1 MTAGGTGPATGA
13 TDAGDDVPAARATDA
28 GRTEPAARA
37 TRADGEGRAVPPG
50 RTAVADVTSVRHDVH
65 MSPDADA
72 PFRVSFVCS
81 GNICRSPM
89 AGIVFAQVAADAG
102 MADRFVVESAG
113 TGDWH
118 VGEPADERTIAAL
131 AARGYDGSRHRAR
144 QFDPD
149 RFPDLDLVVA
159 LDRSHERVLRS
170 WAPTMDDAAKVTL
183 LLRYDDAWP
192 QQADVP
198 DPYYADRH
206 EFDRVLSTV
215 ERACRALFRQLEPAV
230 RQGAP

>member
-1 MTAGGTGPATGA
+1 MTANP
-13 TDAGDDVPAARATDA
+13 
-28 GRTEPAARA
+28 
-37 TRADGEGRAVPPG
+37 
-50 RTAVADVTSVRHDVH
+50 
-65 MSPDADA
+65 DA
-72 PFRVSFVCS
+72 PFRVVFVCS

-89 AGIVFAQVAADAG
+89 ADVVFRRIAHTSGLGAHIAST
-102 MADRFVVESAG
+102 SAG

-170 WAPTMDDAAKVTL
+170 WAPTMDDSAKVTL

-192 QQADVP
+192 EQADVP

-215 ERACRALFRQLEPAV
+215 ERACRALFHQLEPAV

>member
-1 MTAGGTGPATGA
+1 MPL
-13 TDAGDDVPAARATDA
+13 
-28 GRTEPAARA
+28 
-37 TRADGEGRAVPPG
+37 
-50 RTAVADVTSVRHDVH
+50 
-65 MSPDADA
+65 DADA
-72 PFRVSFVCS
+72 TVSSPFRISFVCS

-89 AGIVFAQVAADAG
+89 AEVVFRKVVEDAG
-102 MADRFVVESAG
+102 VANRFHIESGG

-149 RFPDLDLVVA
+149 RFPELDLVVA

-183 LLRYDDAWP
+183 MLRYDAAWP
-192 QQADVP
+192 QHADVP
-198 DPYYADRH
+198 DPYYADRR
-206 EFDRVLSTV
+206 EFDRVLATI
-215 ERACRALFRQLEPAV
+215 ERASEALFHQIEPAV
-230 RQGAP
+230 RQGAS

>member
-1 MTAGGTGPATGA
+1 MTLDAGA
-13 TDAGDDVPAARATDA
+13 T
-28 GRTEPAARA
+28 
-37 TRADGEGRAVPPG
+37 
-50 RTAVADVTSVRHDVH
+50 S
-65 MSPDADA
+65 

-89 AGIVFAQVAADAG
+89 AAIVFAQQAADAG
-102 MADRFVVESAG
+102 MADRFVV
-113 TGDWH
+113 
-118 VGEPADERTIAAL
+118 ERTIAAL

-159 LDRSHERVLRS
+159 LDRSHERILRS

-215 ERACRALFRQLEPAV
+215 ERACRALFHQLEPAV

>member
-1 MTAGGTGPATGA
+1 
-13 TDAGDDVPAARATDA
+13 V
-28 GRTEPAARA
+28 
-37 TRADGEGRAVPPG
+37 TRADAPTPTTPGKRADALAPTTPATWADDGAGAVPPG
-50 RTAVADVTSVRHDVH
+50 RTAVAEATSLRHDEP

-89 AGIVFAQVAADAG
+89 AGIVFAQLAADAG
-102 MADRFVVESAG
+102 MADRFQVESAG

-192 QQADVP
+192 QQTDVP

>member
-1 MTAGGTGPATGA
+1 MSAALPHATTRPTGA
-13 TDAGDDVPAARATDA
+13 SPSTGT
-28 GRTEPAARA
+28 
-37 TRADGEGRAVPPG
+37 VPPG
-50 RTAVADVTSVRHDVH
+50 RGPGLAEATSLRHDVP
-65 MSPDADA
+65 MTTDADA

-89 AGIVFAQVAADAG
+89 AGIVFAQLAADAG
-102 MADRFVVESAG
+102 LSDRFVVESAG

-192 QQADVP
+192 QQTDVP

>member
-1 MTAGGTGPATGA
+1 VTRADDATGA
-13 TDAGDDVPAARATDA
+13 APPVRTTDATTDA
-28 GRTEPAARA
+28 TPDAS
-37 TRADGEGRAVPPG
+37 DG
-50 RTAVADVTSVRHDVH
+50 TTVADAPALRHDVP
-65 MSPDADA
+65 MTTDADA

-89 AGIVFAQVAADAG
+89 AGIVFAQLAADAG
-102 MADRFVVESAG
+102 MAERFQVESAG

-149 RFPDLDLVVA
+149 RFPELDLVVA
-159 LDRSHERVLRS
+159 LDRSHERILRS

-192 QQADVP
+192 QQTDVP

>member
-1 MTAGGTGPATGA
+1 MAQ
-13 TDAGDDVPAARATDA
+13 DA
-28 GRTEPAARA
+28 
-37 TRADGEGRAVPPG
+37 
-50 RTAVADVTSVRHDVH
+50 S
-65 MSPDADA
+65 
-72 PFRVSFVCS
+72 PFRIAFVCS

-89 AGIVFAQVAADAG
+89 AEIVFRRFVEDAG
-102 MADRFVVESAG
+102 VADRFVISSAG

-149 RFPDLDLVVA
+149 RFPELDLVVA
-159 LDRSHERVLRS
+159 LDRSHERILRG

-183 LLRYDDAWP
+183 LLRYDSAWP
-192 QQADVP
+192 QHVDVP

-206 EFDRVLSTV
+206 EFDRVLSTI
-215 ERACRALFRQLEPAV
+215 EHACAALFHQIEPAV
-230 RQGAP
+230 RQGAS

>member
-1 MTAGGTGPATGA
+1 
-13 TDAGDDVPAARATDA
+13 V
-28 GRTEPAARA
+28 
-37 TRADGEGRAVPPG
+37 TRADAPTPTALGKRADALAPTTPGTRADDGAGAAPPG
-50 RTAVADVTSVRHDVH
+50 RTAVAEATSLRHDEP

-89 AGIVFAQVAADAG
+89 AGIVFAQLAADAG
-102 MADRFVVESAG
+102 MADRFQVESAG

-192 QQADVP
+192 QQTDVP

>member
-1 MTAGGTGPATGA
+1 MAMVGTSGR
-13 TDAGDDVPAARATDA
+13 GDPERDD
-28 GRTEPAARA
+28 TEQRSGLAH
-37 TRADGEGRAVPPG
+37 
-50 RTAVADVTSVRHDVH
+50 TAVVRHDVQ
-65 MSPDADA
+65 MPLDADA
-72 PFRVSFVCS
+72 AASPFRVSFVCS

-89 AGIVFAQVAADAG
+89 AEIVFRKVVEDAG
-102 MADRFVVESAG
+102 VASRFQIESAG

-159 LDRSHERVLRS
+159 LDRSHERSLRS

-183 LLRYDDAWP
+183 LLRYDAAWP
-192 QQADVP
+192 QHADVP
-198 DPYYADRH
+198 DPYYADRR
-206 EFDRVLSTV
+206 EFDRVLTTI
-215 ERACRALFRQLEPAV
+215 ERASQALFHQIEPAV
-230 RQGAP
+230 RQGAS

>member
-1 MTAGGTGPATGA
+1 VTPADLA
-13 TDAGDDVPAARATDA
+13 EDPAL
-28 GRTEPAARA
+28 
-37 TRADGEGRAVPPG
+37 
-50 RTAVADVTSVRHDVH
+50 RHDVL
-65 MSPDADA
+65 MTQDVDA

-89 AGIVFAQVAADAG
+89 AGVVFAQIAADAG
-102 MADRFVVESAG
+102 LADRFQVESAG

-159 LDRSHERVLRS
+159 LDRSHERRMRS
-170 WAPTMDDAAKVTL
+170 
-183 LLRYDDAWP
+183 
-192 QQADVP
+192 ADVP

-215 ERACRALFRQLEPAV
+215 ERACRALFHQLEPAV

>member
-1 MTAGGTGPATGA
+1 MPT
-13 TDAGDDVPAARATDA
+13 DVPSA
-28 GRTEPAARA
+28 PA
-37 TRADGEGRAVPPG
+37 
-50 RTAVADVTSVRHDVH
+50 S
-65 MSPDADA
+65 
-72 PFRVSFVCS
+72 PFRISFVCS

-89 AGIVFAQVAADAG
+89 AEIVFRRMVDDAG
-102 MADRFVVESAG
+102 LAEHFVVVSSG

-159 LDRSHERVLRS
+159 LDRSHERILRS

-183 LLRYDDAWP
+183 LLRYDSAWP
-192 QQADVP
+192 DQADVP

-206 EFDRVLSTV
+206 EFDRVLATV
-215 ERACRALFRQLEPAV
+215 EHACAALFHQIEPAV

>member
-1 MTAGGTGPATGA
+1 
-13 TDAGDDVPAARATDA
+13 V
-28 GRTEPAARA
+28 
-37 TRADGEGRAVPPG
+37 TRADAPTPTALGKRADALAPTTPATWADDGAGAVPPG
-50 RTAVADVTSVRHDVH
+50 RTAVAEATSLRHDEP

-89 AGIVFAQVAADAG
+89 AGIVFAQLAADAG
-102 MADRFVVESAG
+102 MADRFQVESAG

-192 QQADVP
+192 QQTDVP

>member
-1 MTAGGTGPATGA
+1 MTRADDATGTA
-13 TDAGDDVPAARATDA
+13 PPGPTDATPVADATSLRHDVPMTTDAG
-28 GRTEPAARA
+28 
-37 TRADGEGRAVPPG
+37 
-50 RTAVADVTSVRHDVH
+50 
-65 MSPDADA
+65 A

-89 AGIVFAQVAADAG
+89 AGIVFAQLAADAG
-102 MADRFVVESAG
+102 MSDRFQVESAG

-159 LDRSHERVLRS
+159 LDRSHERILRS

-192 QQADVP
+192 QQTDVP

>member
-1 MTAGGTGPATGA
+1 VT
-13 TDAGDDVPAARATDA
+13 RAEDT
-28 GRTEPAARA
+28 TPTTRA
-37 TRADGEGRAVPPG
+37 TRADDAAGTVPPG
-50 RTAVADVTSVRHDVH
+50 GASVADATSLRHDVP
-65 MSPDADA
+65 MTTDAGA

-89 AGIVFAQVAADAG
+89 AGIVFAQLAADAG
-102 MADRFVVESAG
+102 LADRFQVDSAG

-192 QQADVP
+192 QQTDVP

>member
-1 MTAGGTGPATGA
+1 MTLADDACAT
-13 TDAGDDVPAARATDA
+13 T
-28 GRTEPAARA
+28 
-37 TRADGEGRAVPPG
+37 PPG
-50 RTAVADVTSVRHDVH
+50 WADDRTGTAPPGGSSIADARRLRHDVP
-65 MSPDADA
+65 MTADADA

-89 AGIVFAQVAADAG
+89 AGIVFAQLAADAG
-102 MADRFVVESAG
+102 MADRFQVESAG

-159 LDRSHERVLRS
+159 LDRSHERILRS

-192 QQADVP
+192 QQTDVP

>member
-1 MTAGGTGPATGA
+1 MTQA
-13 TDAGDDVPAARATDA
+13 DD
-28 GRTEPAARA
+28 A
-37 TRADGEGRAVPPG
+37 TRTVPPG
-50 RTAVADVTSVRHDVH
+50 LHADATAVAVSRSLRHDVP
-65 MSPDADA
+65 MTTDDGA

-89 AGIVFAQVAADAG
+89 AGIVFAQLAAEAG
-102 MADRFVVESAG
+102 MAERFHVESAG

-159 LDRSHERVLRS
+159 LDRSHERILRS

-192 QQADVP
+192 QQTDVP

>member
-1 MTAGGTGPATGA
+1 VTRADDATGTA
-13 TDAGDDVPAARATDA
+13 PPGLTTDRLTDATPVADATSLRHDVPMTTDAG
-28 GRTEPAARA
+28 
-37 TRADGEGRAVPPG
+37 
-50 RTAVADVTSVRHDVH
+50 
-65 MSPDADA
+65 A

-89 AGIVFAQVAADAG
+89 AGIVFAQLAADAG
-102 MADRFVVESAG
+102 MSDRFQVESAG

-159 LDRSHERVLRS
+159 LDRSHERILRS

-192 QQADVP
+192 QQTDVP

>member
-1 MTAGGTGPATGA
+1 MGAHVSGAPAHPAGPTSP
-13 TDAGDDVPAARATDA
+13 
-28 GRTEPAARA
+28 
-37 TRADGEGRAVPPG
+37 TRAAPPDRITG
-50 RTAVADVTSVRHDVH
+50 IAHGTALRHDVP
-65 MSPDADA
+65 MKQDADA

-89 AGIVFAQVAADAG
+89 AGIVFAQIAADAG
-102 MADRFVVESAG
+102 LGDRFVVESAG

-170 WAPTMDDAAKVTL
+170 WAPTMDDAA
-183 LLRYDDAWP
+183 
-192 QQADVP
+192 
-198 DPYYADRH
+198 
-206 EFDRVLSTV
+206 
-215 ERACRALFRQLEPAV
+215 
-230 RQGAP
+230 

>member
-1 MTAGGTGPATGA
+1 MTDPAEPT
-13 TDAGDDVPAARATDA
+13 PRA
-28 GRTEPAARA
+28 P
-37 TRADGEGRAVPPG
+37 RADATTHAATAVPTAHAAPPD
-50 RTAVADVTSVRHDVH
+50 RTTVADGTAVRHDEH
-65 MSPDADA
+65 MTTDADA

-89 AGIVFAQVAADAG
+89 AGIVFAQIAADAG
-102 MADRFVVESAG
+102 LADRFQVESAG

>member
-1 MTAGGTGPATGA
+1 VTLADDPSASTPSGWADDRTGTAPP
-13 TDAGDDVPAARATDA
+13 DSSSV
-28 GRTEPAARA
+28 
-37 TRADGEGRAVPPG
+37 ADGR
-50 RTAVADVTSVRHDVH
+50 SLRHDVP
-65 MSPDADA
+65 MTPDADA

-89 AGIVFAQVAADAG
+89 AGIVFAQLAADAG
-102 MADRFVVESAG
+102 MADRFQVESAG

-159 LDRSHERVLRS
+159 LDRSHERILRS

-192 QQADVP
+192 QQTDVP

>member
-1 MTAGGTGPATGA
+1 MTEA
-13 TDAGDDVPAARATDA
+13 
-28 GRTEPAARA
+28 EPA
-37 TRADGEGRAVPPG
+37 
-50 RTAVADVTSVRHDVH
+50 SLRHDVP
-65 MSPDADA
+65 MTQDAGA

-89 AGIVFAQVAADAG
+89 AGIVFAQLAADAG
-102 MADRFVVESAG
+102 MPDRFVVESAG

-159 LDRSHERVLRS
+159 LDRSHERILRS

-192 QQADVP
+192 QQTDVP

>member
-1 MTAGGTGPATGA
+1 VTRADDATGTAPPATTTDA
-13 TDAGDDVPAARATDA
+13 TPVADATSLRHDVPMTTDAG
-28 GRTEPAARA
+28 
-37 TRADGEGRAVPPG
+37 
-50 RTAVADVTSVRHDVH
+50 
-65 MSPDADA
+65 A

-89 AGIVFAQVAADAG
+89 AGIVFAQLAADAG
-102 MADRFVVESAG
+102 MSDRFQVESAG

-159 LDRSHERVLRS
+159 LDRSHERILRS
-170 WAPTMDDAAKVTL
+170 WAPTMDDA
-183 LLRYDDAWP
+183 WP
-192 QQADVP
+192 QQTDVP

-215 ERACRALFRQLEPAV
+215 ERACRALFRQFEPAV

>member
-1 MTAGGTGPATGA
+1 MTQT
-13 TDAGDDVPAARATDA
+13 
-28 GRTEPAARA
+28 
-37 TRADGEGRAVPPG
+37 ADPSAPVAS
-50 RTAVADVTSVRHDVH
+50 TAVAPRTDPAPRTDERAPGLAAVTPVRHDVR
-65 MSPDADA
+65 MQQDADA

-89 AGIVFAQVAADAG
+89 AGIVFAQIAADAG
-102 MADRFVVESAG
+102 LSDRFQVESAG

-192 QQADVP
+192 QQTDVP

>member
-1 MTAGGTGPATGA
+1 MDGGALASWPT
-13 TDAGDDVPAARATDA
+13 
-28 GRTEPAARA
+28 
-37 TRADGEGRAVPPG
+37 
-50 RTAVADVTSVRHDVH
+50 VRHDVQ
-65 MSPDADA
+65 MPSAADVPTSS
-72 PFRVSFVCS
+72 PFRISFVCS

-89 AGIVFAQVAADAG
+89 AEVVFRRIVEEAG
-102 MADRFVVESAG
+102 VADRFAVSSAG

-159 LDRSHERVLRS
+159 LDRSHERILRS

-183 LLRYDDAWP
+183 MLRYDEAWP
-192 QQADVP
+192 QHADVP

-206 EFDRVLSTV
+206 EFDRVLATI
-215 ERACRALFRQLEPAV
+215 ERASRALFHQIEPAV